1 MAVCQKHGN
10 ITLAGWSD
18 LPDRVILPKPSLKI
32 IFGKKSI
39 PSLAI
44 RLPGEGDKYMA
55 QFMLLLRD
63 TPERFNAYSAEDIQT
78 ILNKYRSWRESQG
91 DRILQGKKLKYGE
104 GRVMR
109 KGSSMPVV
117 TDGPFAES
125 KEIMGGYFV
134 VEANSYDAAVEI
146 ASTCPHIQF
155 GTIEVRAV
163 EIVG

>member
-1 MAVCQKHGN
+1 
-10 ITLAGWSD
+10 
-18 LPDRVILPKPSLKI
+18 
-32 IFGKKSI
+32 
-39 PSLAI
+39 
-44 RLPGEGDKYMA
+44 MA